1 MSFRVGLALVVALG
15 CGWFAQAQQE
25 VNGTRRDAADHWVIH
40 VWGTHEEMG
49 YAHGYLMAEE
59 VMALANGYVLPMFG
73 VDGGTYEMLK
83 SAFGGMLDYP
93 DPIREEAEAILEGVA
108 AAGVSLEMTEL
119 GRDIDA
125 EDLLLANSAAD
136 LFGVYFGCSSI
147 SAWGTATADDGELAG
162 ELAMVRDLDWGYR
175 GDVDLR
181 EFATVIA
188 RDPDEGQPWVSIG
201 FPSYVGCLSCFNHS
215 GIGAFQNQGNTMTML
230 GDIDGGDTLVPIH
243 MSIRTGIESPDYNGD
258 GVATIDDVIDSV
270 SDVGRIGSYEA
281 HLISPANRSDP
292 PAAILEA
299 DHGGLV
305 VRYPDTE
312 PLPSSDCVATTNHH
326 RLLTEPEFCDRYD
339 TIVEMVG
346 EYDGALT
353 LNRLW
358 EIETE
363 VAWNSF
369 GSGTIHTMRV
379 VPADLTLEV
388 AFSDADNVAPLNPIT
403 AYTMDELFEGDLEEV
418 GTDDDDDDGEAG
430 GCGGCSAS
438 GTRPAAALVVGL
450 LALLGIRSR
459 FSGRR
464 R

>member
-1 MSFRVGLALVVALG
+1 VLTLG

-73 VDGGTYEMLK
+73 VDAGTYEMLK

-125 EDLLLANSAAD
+125 DDLLLANSAAD

-147 SAWGTATADDGELAG
+147 SAWGAATADDGELAG

-181 EFATVIA
+181 DFATVIA
-188 RDPDEGQPWVSIG
+188 RDPDDGQPWVSIG

-230 GDIDGGDTLVPIH
+230 GDIDGEDTLVPIH
-243 MSIRTGIESPDYNGD
+243 MSMRTGIESQDYNGD
-258 GVATIDDVIDSV
+258 SANTIDDVIDSV
-270 SDVGRIGSYEA
+270 GDVGRIGSYEV

-292 PAAILEA
+292 PAAILEV
-299 DHGGLV
+299 DYSGHV
-305 VRYPDTE
+305 VRYPEDE
-312 PLPSSDCVATTNHH
+312 PLAGPDCVAVTNHH
-326 RLLTEPEFCDRYD
+326 RLLIEPAYCDRFE
-339 TIVEMVG
+339 TMQQMVE
-346 EYDGALT
+346 EYEGALT
-353 LNRLW
+353 LDRLW

-363 VAWNSF
+363 VAWNSP

-379 VPADLTLEV
+379 VPIDLTLEV

-403 AYTMDELFEGDLEEV
+403 AYTMDDLFEGDLEPIV
-418 GTDDDDDDGEAG
+418 VIDDDDDDGGGRAG
-430 GCGGCSAS
+430 CGCSAS
-438 GTRPAAALVVGL
+438 SARPAGALVAGL
-450 LALLGIRSR
+450 MLLLGVRSR
-459 FSGRR
+459 FSAHRR
-464 R
+464 